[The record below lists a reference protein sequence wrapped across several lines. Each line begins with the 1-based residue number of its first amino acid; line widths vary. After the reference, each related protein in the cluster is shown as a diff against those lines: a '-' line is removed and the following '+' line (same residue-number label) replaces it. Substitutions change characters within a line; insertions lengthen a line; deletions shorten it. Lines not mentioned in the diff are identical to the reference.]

1 MSNRFLTKVDLKNII
16 NISYQTKEVIKLTVE
31 VHQKIGEGYTLI
43 STGINAING
52 NTTHSGGVFDI
63 SSAKSSINIKFNEM
77 MESGSYKLI
86 FKVYDDQNNEK
97 MSIPYTFMVI
107 E

>member
-1 MSNRFLTKVDLKNII
+1 
-16 NISYQTKEVIKLTVE
+16 
-31 VHQKIGEGYTLI
+31 
-43 STGINAING
+43 
-52 NTTHSGGVFDI
+52 
-63 SSAKSSINIKFNEM
+63 M

-97 MSIPYTFMVI
+97 MSISYTFMVI